1 MARRAA
7 GLLLCL
13 AGAASAL
20 SNYGAFGKWTHT
32 ASSPEAAFASQEF
45 TRLYL
50 NTRPVVRNTSKRDYL
65 LVGPTGCDGV
75 VRTWAAQRFLIGD
88 NQYHWVYDE
97 SRPDRAG
104 SDGGN
109 VTVAWFHA
117 YLAALHGDLAGPGT
131 DWSDFSFGTYA
142 TDVDEVLDRL
152 DAANVSSKRVKGF
165 DDAGLPVYS
174 VTVLTPDGYLYETLG
189 PSTARP
195 ERFAEDACHF
205 RPVELFR
212 AYNLSDSSFE
222 AYAASK
228 LGAYM
233 TAGPPRVPAARETT
247 PHHTSLPS
255 PDPARDA
262 EFLRWLLGGKVLN
275 GTNAAHL
282 AACSKREEAWVHFG
296 AAGGVGKSND
306 HYVRLVRDDG
316 KLAAAEAAHGDAYY
330 STRDHAAYL
339 AAARAALGSNV
350 YDAFLDDHLGFD
362 FASGELAKIIGTLV
376 DARVPFLTRREPDP
390 SDPGT
395 YARTQWEKFSVF
407 VALPASKFGLQLSSC
422 CVDESFFDA
431 PFQFCDWDFCPSFG
445 NYRNASAPL
454 LTDATT
460 CGASAMAFGGARN
473 ATYAG
478 DDDDA
483 AALDGTPSAPFGG
496 LLSLVRIVAKDAR
509 PSGLVLAKSLK
520 DVAVAIGT
528 FLGLLA
534 TVAAVGRRRRRA
546 YAPIP
551 AGDDGDA

>member
-7 GLLLCL
+7 GLLLLL

-45 TRLYL
+45 SRLYL
-50 NTRPVVRNTSKRDYL
+50 NTRPVVRNSSKRDYL

-97 SRPDRAG
+97 SRPARAG

-174 VTVLTPDGYLYETLG
+174 VTALTPDGYLYETLG

-205 RPVELFR
+205 RPIEVFR
-212 AYNLSDSSFE
+212 AYNLSDSAFE

-282 AACSKREEAWVHFG
+282 AACSRREEAWVHFG

-316 KLAAAEAAHGDAYY
+316 KLAAA
-330 STRDHAAYL
+330 
-339 AAARAALGSNV
+339 RAAKG
-350 YDAFLDDHLGFD
+350 
-362 FASGELAKIIGTLV
+362 
-376 DARVPFLTRREPDP
+376 
-390 SDPGT
+390 
-395 YARTQWEKFSVF
+395 
-407 VALPASKFGLQLSSC
+407 
-422 CVDESFFDA
+422 
-431 PFQFCDWDFCPSFG
+431 
-445 NYRNASAPL
+445 
-454 LTDATT
+454 
-460 CGASAMAFGGARN
+460 
-473 ATYAG
+473 
-478 DDDDA
+478 
-483 AALDGTPSAPFGG
+483 
-496 LLSLVRIVAKDAR
+496 
-509 PSGLVLAKSLK
+509 
-520 DVAVAIGT
+520 
-528 FLGLLA
+528 
-534 TVAAVGRRRRRA
+534 
-546 YAPIP
+546 
-551 AGDDGDA
+551 